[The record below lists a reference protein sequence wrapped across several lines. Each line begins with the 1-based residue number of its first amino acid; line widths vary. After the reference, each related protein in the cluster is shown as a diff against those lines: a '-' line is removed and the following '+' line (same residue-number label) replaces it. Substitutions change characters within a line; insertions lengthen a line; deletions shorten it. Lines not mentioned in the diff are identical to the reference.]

1 MRRKNH
7 ERPNRIVEI
16 NWVQRK
22 LNRVIDKTATNL
34 HHIMWKCN
42 KHLYNVSIDE
52 NLIRMSEREHIA
64 FNNYFGDK
72 QNPREQLKKV
82 YETVKTVLSP
92 WVRRELYAILYE
104 ADDEMFYID
113 ELLKWKKKS
122 HTKKATT
129 EKSADTD
136 WQLNDAEPVCSKPC
150 VD

>member
-1 MRRKNH
+1 MRKKNH

-34 HHIMWKCN
+34 HHIMGRCN

-64 FNNYFGDK
+64 FNNYFGNK

-104 ADDEMFYID
+104 ADDEMFYIP
-113 ELLKWKKKS
+113 ELLKWKKK
-122 HTKKATT
+122 KKITDT
-129 EKSADTD
+129 EKNENVDTD
-136 WQLNDAEPVCSKPC
+136 
-150 VD
+150 